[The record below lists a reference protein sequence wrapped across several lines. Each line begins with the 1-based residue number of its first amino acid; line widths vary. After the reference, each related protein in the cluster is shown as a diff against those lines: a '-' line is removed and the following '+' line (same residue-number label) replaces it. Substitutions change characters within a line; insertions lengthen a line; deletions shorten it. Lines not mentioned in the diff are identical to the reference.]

1 MFLFY
6 LCKFSLVMNKLVIYL
21 HTLKPS
27 VCIFYV
33 FLAVLPRAVPRWVEM
48 TFNTLS
54 IYVVFFTRMQRFSL
68 DLLLRG
74 GPSLSFYLITH
85 NPSDLRE
92 REREVALESGSGLS
106 TNVPPELIGSATERA
121 QIKGPG
127 GSSKSWLSNAWL
139 LKLHHKR
146 LVM

>member
-1 MFLFY
+1 
-6 LCKFSLVMNKLVIYL
+6 
-21 HTLKPS
+21 
-27 VCIFYV
+27 
-33 FLAVLPRAVPRWVEM
+33 M

-121 QIKGPG
+121 QIKGPRRLFKELAEQCLTVKAAPQTAG
-127 GSSKSWLSNAWL
+127 DVISGLQRNPP
-139 LKLHHKR
+139 LHK
-146 LVM
+146 

>member
-1 MFLFY
+1 MLNTFSSSSFIFRMFLFY

-92 REREVALESGSGLS
+92 RERERWLWNLVLGW
-106 TNVPPELIGSATERA
+106 A
-121 QIKGPG
+121 QMCRR
-127 GSSKSWLSNAWL
+127 SW
-139 LKLHHKR
+139 
-146 LVM
+146 